1 MIFAFFGIARIRF
14 LATLRWRRPMVTVL
28 GYLIV
33 VAIVLLGV
41 IMAFVIVSLLLG
53 DEESPEID
61 VRDVE
66 EPLPDGRNVD
76 HNA

>member
-1 MIFAFFGIARIRF
+1 
-14 LATLRWRRPMVTVL
+14 MVTVL

>member
-1 MIFAFFGIARIRF
+1 
-14 LATLRWRRPMVTVL
+14 MVTVV
-28 GYLIV
+28 GYLFV

-41 IMAFVIVSLLLG
+41 IMAFVIVFLLLG

-61 VRDVE
+61 LRDVE
-66 EPLPDGRNVD
+66 APFPDGRNVD

>member
-1 MIFAFFGIARIRF
+1 
-14 LATLRWRRPMVTVL
+14 MVTFL
-28 GYLIV
+28 GYLIL
-33 VAIVLLGV
+33 VAIVLVAV
-41 IMAFVIVSLLLG
+41 IMGFVIVSLLVG

-66 EPLPDGRNVD
+66 GPFADGQKMD

>member
-1 MIFAFFGIARIRF
+1 
-14 LATLRWRRPMVTVL
+14 MVTVL
-28 GYLIV
+28 GYLFV
-33 VAIVLLGV
+33 VAIVLLAV

-66 EPLPDGRNVD
+66 GPFPDGQNVD
-76 HNA
+76 RKA